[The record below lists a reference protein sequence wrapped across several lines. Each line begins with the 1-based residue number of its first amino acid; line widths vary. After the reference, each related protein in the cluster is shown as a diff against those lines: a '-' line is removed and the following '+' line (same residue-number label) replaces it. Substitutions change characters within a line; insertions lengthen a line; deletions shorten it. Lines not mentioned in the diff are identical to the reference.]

1 MLVSRVLR
9 ASLGAAHKSTVNEA
23 EIAHFSKLSSKWWDE
38 HGEFALLHRMN
49 PVRLEFVRQKL
60 LESAYDDGTI
70 PEDAPSTHN
79 PLRGLK
85 VLDVGCGGGLLSEV
99 DNRLIQL
106 SRTTSNSRIA
116 EPCSLGR
123 PDTRH
128 RRVTI

>member
-1 MLVSRVLR
+1 
-9 ASLGAAHKSTVNEA
+9 
-23 EIAHFSKLSSKWWDE
+23 
-38 HGEFALLHRMN
+38 MN

-60 LESAYDDGTI
+60 LESAFDDGTI
-70 PEDAPSTHN
+70 PEDTPSTHN
-79 PLRGLK
+79 PLRGLQ

-106 SRTTSNSRIA
+106 SRTTSNNRVA
-116 EPCSLGR
+116 EPRSLGC